1 MKFRI
6 GNIRLATAA
15 ILLLLSAGCSPLLP
29 LVSAALGT
37 LDGGGGKSLA
47 RGPFAGGPSA
57 VQNSRPTE
65 AAPTRDP
72 LAGLD
77 QRVKSSCQAMLP
89 PPDAAPIVG
98 CAMRD
103 ICLPGGERPLR
114 MRVCAAANSD
124 VVVTLP
130 ENRHQD
136 WYWAPELLAVTAVE
150 R

>member
-1 MKFRI
+1 MKI
-6 GNIRLATAA
+6 SVGNIRLVTGAF
-15 ILLLLSAGCSPLLP
+15 LLLLSSGCTPLLP
-29 LVSAALGT
+29 LVSAALGA
-37 LDGGGGKSLA
+37 LDGGGGTSLA

-57 VQNSRPTE
+57 VQNSRPSE

-89 PPDAAPIVG
+89 PPDAAPIAG

-103 ICLPGGERPLR
+103 MCLPGGERPLR

-124 VVVTLP
+124 VVVALP
-130 ENRHQD
+130 GSRKQD
-136 WYWAPELLAVTAVE
+136 WYWAPE
-150 R
+150 